1 MNHKVTICG
10 VNTGALPKLSREET
24 KELLNKSKNG
34 DKDAREK
41 LAMGNVR
48 LVLSVVQRF
57 RNKNNSDD
65 LFQVGMVGL
74 MKAVENFDTRFDVAF
89 STYAVP
95 MIIGEI
101 RRFLKDGS
109 GIKVSRSM
117 RDVA

>member
-48 LVLSVVQRF
+48 LVVSVVKRF
-57 RNKNNSDD
+57 RNKNKSDD
-65 LFQVGMVGL
+65 LFEVGMGGL
-74 MKAVENFDTRFDVAF
+74 MKAAENFDMSIEVTL
-89 STYAVP
+89 S
-95 MIIGEI
+95 
-101 RRFLKDGS
+101 K
-109 GIKVSRSM
+109 
-117 RDVA
+117 